1 MDPIIEMLRN
11 ENAEI
16 EKLTARREE
25 IKRKLEE
32 HRSGN
37 ISEEEFKKL
46 SEERAE
52 IDKELLLRNKRREEL
67 TSAAEKNKNQEE
79 RRGGIMNDTVLH
91 FKEGMERTE
100 ILATAEYRSAFFK
113 RLQGRSLAEE
123 EQRAM
128 TSASASVGAA
138 IPTVTMDKI
147 FGQLKESNTLLGLIT
162 LENIEDLTSFPVENV
177 VNDAAWVAE
186 GTDSTPSNDSL
197 KAIALAA
204 YTLIKT
210 IKITAQVKRM
220 AINKFED
227 WIVDA
232 LTRKLRAAC
241 DKAVISGTG
250 SNQPTG
256 LDAQTWNTENSVTV
270 ASGATVTYDNIV
282 DLEALVGE
290 GFIPNAVWVFNR
302 KMKATVLKL
311 KDDQKRPIFE
321 RAVEDGFV
329 GTLLGYPV
337 RLDANVKDGEMY
349 FGDWKS
355 GYVMNFAQP
364 ITIESSAEAGFL
376 SGSTVYRGMALV
388 DGKPT
393 GVKNALV
400 KLVQAT
406 V

>member
-37 ISEEEFKKL
+37 ITEEEFKRL
-46 SEERAE
+46 SDERSE
-52 IDKELLLRNKRREEL
+52 IEKELSLRSKRREEL

-79 RRGGIMNDTVLH
+79 RRGIMNDTVLH

-100 ILATAEYRSAFFK
+100 ILATAEYRSAYFK
-113 RLQGRSLAEE
+113 QLQGKELGDEE
-123 EQRAM
+123 KRAM
-128 TSASASVGAA
+128 TSASSSAGAA
-138 IPTVTMDKI
+138 IPTQTMNMI
-147 FGQLKESNTLLGLIT
+147 IGQIKESTSLLGLIT
-162 LENIEDLTSFPVENV
+162 VTNIEGLTSFPVENV
-177 VNDAAWVAE
+177 VNDAAWTAE
-186 GTDSTPSNDSL
+186 GADSTPSNDTL
-197 KAIALAA
+197 KPLVLAA

-220 AINKFED
+220 AVDAFEL
-227 WIVDA
+227 WIVEA
-232 LTRKLRAAC
+232 LVRKLRAAC

-256 LDAQTWNTENSVTV
+256 LDAKTWNTENSVTV

-364 ITIESSAEAGFL
+364 ITIESSAEAGFM

-400 KLVQAT
+400 KLVQAA

>member
-79 RRGGIMNDTVLH
+79 RRGIMNDTVLH
-91 FKEGMERTE
+91 FKEGMECTE

-128 TSASASVGAA
+128 TSASASAGAA
-138 IPTVTMDKI
+138 IPTVTMDKT

-364 ITIESSAEAGFL
+364 ITIESSAEAGFM

>member
-79 RRGGIMNDTVLH
+79 RRGIMNDTVLH
-91 FKEGMERTE
+91 FKEGMECTE

-128 TSASASVGAA
+128 TSASASAGAA

-364 ITIESSAEAGFL
+364 ITIESSAEAGFM

>member
-11 ENAEI
+11 ETAEI
-16 EKLTARREE
+16 ERLAARREE

-67 TSAAEKNKNQEE
+67 TDAVEKNKNQGAG
-79 RRGGIMNDTVLH
+79 RGIMNDTILH
-91 FKEGMERTE
+91 FKEDMERNEIIATE
-100 ILATAEYRSAFFK
+100 EYRSAFFK
-113 RLQGRSLAEE
+113 RLQGKPLAEE

-128 TSASASVGAA
+128 TSASTSAGAA
-138 IPTVTMDKI
+138 IPTVTMDNI
-147 FGQLKESNTLLGLIT
+147 FGQLKESDALLGLIT
-162 LENIEDLTSFPVENV
+162 LENIEGLTSFPVENV
-177 VNDAAWVAE
+177 VNDASWVEE
-186 GTDSTPSNDSL
+186 GTDSTPRNDKL
-197 KAIALAA
+197 KAIDLAA

-210 IKITAQVKRM
+210 VKITAQVKRM
-220 AINKFED
+220 AIDKFET

-256 LDAQTWNTENSVTV
+256 LDTQSWDETNSVTV
-270 ASGATVTYDNIV
+270 AKGATVTYDNLV

-290 GFIPNAVWVFNR
+290 GFIPNAVWAFNQ

-311 KDDQKRPIFE
+311 KDDQKRPLFE
-321 RAVEDGFV
+321 RAVENGFV

-337 RLDANVKDGEMY
+337 RLDANIKDGEMY
-349 FGDWKS
+349 FGDWKA
-355 GYVMNFAQP
+355 GYIMNFPEA
-364 ITIESSAEAGFL
+364 ITVDSSQEAGFM

>member
-11 ENAEI
+11 ETAEI
-16 EKLTARREE
+16 ERLAARREE
-25 IKRKLEE
+25 LKKKLEE

-46 SEERAE
+46 AEERAD
-52 IDKELLLRNKRREEL
+52 IDKELVLRNKRREEL
-67 TSAAEKNKNQEE
+67 SEAAEKKRNNQGEE
-79 RRGGIMNDTVLH
+79 IMNDKILH
-91 FKEGMERTE
+91 FKDGMERAE
-100 ILATAEYRSAFFK
+100 VLETAEYRSAYFK
-113 RLQGRSLAEE
+113 SLQGKQLTEDE
-123 EQRAM
+123 KRAM
-128 TSASASVGAA
+128 TSASSSAGAA
-138 IPTVTMDKI
+138 IPTQTMNMI
-147 FGQLKESNTLLGLIT
+147 IGQIRGSDSLLGLIT
-162 LENIEDLTSFPVENV
+162 ITNIEGLTSFPVENV
-177 VNDAAWVAE
+177 VNDATWTAE
-186 GTDSTPSNDSL
+186 GTDSTSSKDTL
-197 KAIALAA
+197 KSIALAA

-210 IKITAQVKRM
+210 LKISAQVKAM
-220 AINKFED
+220 S
-227 WIVDA
+227 VDA
-232 LTRKLRAAC
+232 FEQWIIDALVRKLRAAC
-241 DKAVISGTG
+241 DKAVVSGNG

-256 LDAQTWNTENSVTV
+256 LDSQTWDGTNSITV
-270 ASGATVTYDNIV
+270 ANGSTATYDNIV

-290 GFIPNAVWVFNR
+290 GFITNAVWACNR
-302 KMKATVLKL
+302 KMKTVLLKL

-329 GTLLGYPV
+329 GILLGYPV
-337 RLDANVKDGEMY
+337 RLDANIKDGEMY

-364 ITIESSAEAGFL
+364 ITIESSAEAGFM

-393 GVKNALV
+393 GAKNALV

>member
-37 ISEEEFKKL
+37 ITEEEFKRL
-46 SEERAE
+46 SDERSE
-52 IDKELLLRNKRREEL
+52 IEKELSLRSKRREEL

-79 RRGGIMNDTVLH
+79 RRGIMNDTVLH

-128 TSASASVGAA
+128 TSASASAGAA

-241 DKAVISGTG
+241 NKAVISGTG

-364 ITIESSAEAGFL
+364 ITIESSAEAGFM

>member
-11 ENAEI
+11 ETAEI
-16 EKLTARREE
+16 ERLAARREE
-25 IKRKLEE
+25 LKKKLEE

-46 SEERAE
+46 AEERAD
-52 IDKELLLRNKRREEL
+52 IDKELVLRNKRREEL
-67 TSAAEKNKNQEE
+67 SEAAEKKRNNQGEE
-79 RRGGIMNDTVLH
+79 IMNDKILH
-91 FKEGMERTE
+91 FKDGMERAE
-100 ILATAEYRSAFFK
+100 VLETAEYRSAYFK
-113 RLQGRSLAEE
+113 SLQGKQLTEDE
-123 EQRAM
+123 KRAM
-128 TSASASVGAA
+128 TSASTSAGAV
-138 IPTVTMDKI
+138 IPTQTMNMI
-147 FGQLKESNTLLGLIT
+147 IGQIRGSDSLLGLIT
-162 LENIEDLTSFPVENV
+162 ITNIEGLTSFPVENV
-177 VNDAAWVAE
+177 VNDATWTAE
-186 GTDSTPSNDSL
+186 GTDSTSSKDTL
-197 KAIALAA
+197 KSIALAA

-210 IKITAQVKRM
+210 LKISAQVKAM
-220 AINKFED
+220 S
-227 WIVDA
+227 VDA
-232 LTRKLRAAC
+232 FEQWIIDALVRKLRAAC
-241 DKAVISGTG
+241 DKAVVSGNG

-256 LDAQTWNTENSVTV
+256 LDSQTWDGTNSITV
-270 ASGATVTYDNIV
+270 ANGSTATYDNIV

-290 GFIPNAVWVFNR
+290 GFITNAVWACNR
-302 KMKATVLKL
+302 KMKAVLLKL

-337 RLDANVKDGEMY
+337 RLDANIKDGEMY

-364 ITIESSAEAGFL
+364 ITIESSAEAGFM

-393 GVKNALV
+393 GAKNALV
-400 KLVQAT
+400 KLVRAT

>member
-37 ISEEEFKKL
+37 ITEEEFKRL
-46 SEERAE
+46 SDERSE
-52 IDKELLLRNKRREEL
+52 IEKELSLRSKRREEL

-79 RRGGIMNDTVLH
+79 RRGIMNDTVLH

-100 ILATAEYRSAFFK
+100 ILATAEYRSAYFK
-113 RLQGRSLAEE
+113 QLQGKELGDEE
-123 EQRAM
+123 KRAM
-128 TSASASVGAA
+128 TSASSSAGAA
-138 IPTVTMDKI
+138 IPTQTMNMI
-147 FGQLKESNTLLGLIT
+147 IGQIKESTSLLGLIT
-162 LENIEDLTSFPVENV
+162 VTNIEGLTSFPVENV
-177 VNDAAWVAE
+177 VNDAAWTAE
-186 GTDSTPSNDSL
+186 GADSTPSNDTL
-197 KAIALAA
+197 KPLVLAA

-220 AINKFED
+220 AVDAFEL
-227 WIVDA
+227 WIVEA
-232 LTRKLRAAC
+232 LVRKLRAAC

-364 ITIESSAEAGFL
+364 ITIESSAEAGFM

>member
-11 ENAEI
+11 ETAEI
-16 EKLTARREE
+16 ERLAARREE

-37 ISEEEFKKL
+37 ISEEELKKL

-67 TSAAEKNKNQEE
+67 TDAVEKNKNQGAG
-79 RRGGIMNDTVLH
+79 RGIMNDTVLH
-91 FKEGMERTE
+91 FKEGMERNEIFATE
-100 ILATAEYRSAFFK
+100 EYRSAFFK
-113 RLQGRSLAEE
+113 RLQGKPLAEE

-128 TSASASVGAA
+128 TSASTSAGAA

-147 FGQLKESNTLLGLIT
+147 FGQLKESDTLLGLIT
-162 LENIEDLTSFPVENV
+162 LENIEGLTSFPVENV
-177 VNDAAWVAE
+177 VNDAAWVE
-186 GTDSTPSNDSL
+186 EKTDSTPGNDTL
-197 KAIALAA
+197 KSIALAA

-210 IKITAQVKRM
+210 VKITAQVKRM
-220 AINKFED
+220 AIDKFEA

-232 LTRKLRAAC
+232 ITRKLRAAC

-256 LDAQTWNTENSVTV
+256 LDTQSWDGTNSVTV
-270 ASGATVTYDNIV
+270 ARGSTVTYDNIV

-290 GFIPNAVWVFNR
+290 GFITNAVWVFNR
-302 KMKATVLKL
+302 KMKATLLKL

-329 GTLLGYPV
+329 GLLLGYPA

-349 FGDWKS
+349 FGDWKA
-355 GYVMNFAQP
+355 GYVMNFPKQ
-364 ITIESSAEAGFL
+364 ISVDSSEEAGFM
-376 SGSTVYRGMALV
+376 SGSTIYRGMALV

>member
-11 ENAEI
+11 ETAEI
-16 EKLTARREE
+16 ERLAARREE

-37 ISEEEFKKL
+37 ISEEELKKL

-67 TSAAEKNKNQEE
+67 TDAVEKNKNQGAG
-79 RRGGIMNDTVLH
+79 RGIMNDTVLH
-91 FKEGMERTE
+91 FKEGMERNEIFATE
-100 ILATAEYRSAFFK
+100 EYRSAFFK
-113 RLQGRSLAEE
+113 RLQGKPLTEE

-128 TSASASVGAA
+128 TSASTSAGAA

-147 FGQLKESNTLLGLIT
+147 FGQLKESDTLLGLIT
-162 LENIEDLTSFPVENV
+162 LENIEGLTSFPVENV

-186 GTDSTPSNDSL
+186 GTDSTPGNDTL
-197 KAIALAA
+197 KSIALAA

-210 IKITAQVKRM
+210 VKITAQVKRM
-220 AINKFED
+220 AIDKFEA

-241 DKAVISGTG
+241 NKAVISGTG

-256 LDAQTWNTENSVTV
+256 LDTLSWDGTNSVTV
-270 ASGATVTYDNIV
+270 ASGSTVTYDNIV

-290 GFIPNAVWVFNR
+290 GFITNAVWVFNR
-302 KMKATVLKL
+302 KMKAILLKL

-329 GTLLGYPV
+329 GLLLGYPA

-349 FGDWKS
+349 FGDWKA
-355 GYVMNFAQP
+355 GYVMNFPEQ
-364 ITIESSAEAGFL
+364 ISVDSSEEAGFM

>member
-79 RRGGIMNDTVLH
+79 RRGIMNDTVLH

-100 ILATAEYRSAFFK
+100 ILATAEYRSAYFK
-113 RLQGRSLAEE
+113 QLQGKELGEE
-123 EQRAM
+123 EKRAM
-128 TSASASVGAA
+128 TSASSSAGAA
-138 IPTVTMDKI
+138 IPTQTMNMI
-147 FGQLKESNTLLGLIT
+147 IGQIKESTSLLGLIT
-162 LENIEDLTSFPVENV
+162 VTNIEGLTSFPVENV
-177 VNDAAWVAE
+177 VNDAAWTAE
-186 GTDSTPSNDSL
+186 GADSTPSNDTL
-197 KAIALAA
+197 KPLVLAA

-220 AINKFED
+220 AVDAFEL
-227 WIVDA
+227 WIVEA
-232 LTRKLRAAC
+232 LVRKLRAAC

-270 ASGATVTYDNIV
+270 AKDATVTYDNIV

-337 RLDANVKDGEMY
+337 RLDANIKDGEMY

-364 ITIESSAEAGFL
+364 ITIESSAEAGFM

-393 GVKNALV
+393 GAKNALV

>member
-79 RRGGIMNDTVLH
+79 RRGIMNDTVLH

-100 ILATAEYRSAFFK
+100 ILATAEYRSAYFK
-113 RLQGRSLAEE
+113 QLQGKELGDEE
-123 EQRAM
+123 KRAM
-128 TSASASVGAA
+128 TSASSSAGAA
-138 IPTVTMDKI
+138 IPTQTMNMI
-147 FGQLKESNTLLGLIT
+147 IGQIKESTSLLGLIT
-162 LENIEDLTSFPVENV
+162 VTNIEGLTSFPVENV
-177 VNDAAWVAE
+177 VNDAAWTAE
-186 GTDSTPSNDSL
+186 GADSTPSNDTL
-197 KAIALAA
+197 KPLVLAA

-220 AINKFED
+220 AVDAFEL
-227 WIVDA
+227 WIVEA
-232 LTRKLRAAC
+232 LVRKLRAAC

-364 ITIESSAEAGFL
+364 ITIESSAEAGFM

>member
-11 ENAEI
+11 ETAEI
-16 EKLTARREE
+16 ERLAARREE

-37 ISEEEFKKL
+37 ISEEELKKL

-67 TSAAEKNKNQEE
+67 TDAVEKNKNQGAG
-79 RRGGIMNDTVLH
+79 RGIMNDTVLH
-91 FKEGMERTE
+91 FKEGMERNEIFATE
-100 ILATAEYRSAFFK
+100 EYRSAFFK
-113 RLQGRSLAEE
+113 RLQGKPLAEE

-128 TSASASVGAA
+128 TSASTSAGAA

-147 FGQLKESNTLLGLIT
+147 FGQLKESDTLLGLIT
-162 LENIEDLTSFPVENV
+162 LENIEGLTSFPVENV

-186 GTDSTPSNDSL
+186 GTDSTPGNDTL
-197 KAIALAA
+197 KSIALAA

-210 IKITAQVKRM
+210 VKITAQVKRM
-220 AINKFED
+220 AIDKFEA

-256 LDAQTWNTENSVTV
+256 LDTQSWDGTNSVTV
-270 ASGATVTYDNIV
+270 ASGSTVTYDNIV

-290 GFIPNAVWVFNR
+290 GFITNAVWVFNR
-302 KMKATVLKL
+302 KMKATLLKL

-329 GTLLGYPV
+329 GLLLGYPA

-349 FGDWKS
+349 FGDWKA
-355 GYVMNFAQP
+355 GYVMNFPEQ
-364 ITIESSAEAGFL
+364 ISVDSSEEAGFM

>member
-37 ISEEEFKKL
+37 ITEEEFKRL
-46 SEERAE
+46 SDERSE
-52 IDKELLLRNKRREEL
+52 IEKELSLRSKRREEL

-79 RRGGIMNDTVLH
+79 RRGIMNDTVLH

-100 ILATAEYRSAFFK
+100 ILATAEYRSAYFK
-113 RLQGRSLAEE
+113 QLQGKELGDEE
-123 EQRAM
+123 KRAM
-128 TSASASVGAA
+128 TSATSSAGAA
-138 IPTVTMDKI
+138 IPTQTMNMI
-147 FGQLKESNTLLGLIT
+147 IGQIKESTSLLGLIT
-162 LENIEDLTSFPVENV
+162 VTNIEGLTSFPVENV
-177 VNDAAWVAE
+177 VNDAAWTAE
-186 GTDSTPSNDSL
+186 GADSTPSNDTL
-197 KAIALAA
+197 KPLVLAA

-210 IKITAQVKRM
+210 IKISAQVKRM
-220 AINKFED
+220 AVDAFEL
-227 WIVDA
+227 WIVEA
-232 LTRKLRAAC
+232 LVRKLRAAC

-364 ITIESSAEAGFL
+364 ITIESSAEAGFM

-393 GVKNALV
+393 RVKNALV

>member
-11 ENAEI
+11 ETAEI
-16 EKLTARREE
+16 ERLAARREE

-37 ISEEEFKKL
+37 ISEEELKKL

-67 TSAAEKNKNQEE
+67 TDAVEKNKNQGAG
-79 RRGGIMNDTVLH
+79 RGIMNDTVLH
-91 FKEGMERTE
+91 FKEGMERNEIFATE
-100 ILATAEYRSAFFK
+100 EYRSAFFK
-113 RLQGRSLAEE
+113 RLQGKPLTEE

-128 TSASASVGAA
+128 TSGAA

-147 FGQLKESNTLLGLIT
+147 FGQLKESDTLLGLIT
-162 LENIEDLTSFPVENV
+162 LENIEGLTSFPVENV

-186 GTDSTPSNDSL
+186 GTDSTPGNDTL
-197 KAIALAA
+197 KSIALAA

-210 IKITAQVKRM
+210 VKITAQVKRM
-220 AINKFED
+220 AIDKFEA

-241 DKAVISGTG
+241 NKAVISGTG

-256 LDAQTWNTENSVTV
+256 LDTLSWDGTNSVTV
-270 ASGATVTYDNIV
+270 ASGSTVTYDNIV

-290 GFIPNAVWVFNR
+290 GFITNAVWVFNR
-302 KMKATVLKL
+302 KMKAILLKL

-329 GTLLGYPV
+329 GLLLGYPA

-349 FGDWKS
+349 FGDWKA
-355 GYVMNFAQP
+355 GYVMNFPEQ
-364 ITIESSAEAGFL
+364 ISVDSSEEAGFM

>member
-79 RRGGIMNDTVLH
+79 RRGIMNDTVLH

-113 RLQGRSLAEE
+113 QLQGKELGDEE
-123 EQRAM
+123 KRAM
-128 TSASASVGAA
+128 TSASSSAGAA
-138 IPTVTMDKI
+138 IPTQTMNMI
-147 FGQLKESNTLLGLIT
+147 IGQIKESTSLLGLIT
-162 LENIEDLTSFPVENV
+162 VTNIEGLTSFPVENV
-177 VNDAAWVAE
+177 VNDAAWTAE
-186 GTDSTPSNDSL
+186 GADSTPSNDTL
-197 KAIALAA
+197 KPLVLAA

-210 IKITAQVKRM
+210 IKISAQVKRM
-220 AINKFED
+220 AVDAFEL
-227 WIVDA
+227 WIVEA
-232 LTRKLRAAC
+232 LVRKLRAAC

-256 LDAQTWNTENSVTV
+256 LDAQAWNTENSVTV

-364 ITIESSAEAGFL
+364 ITIESSAEAGFM

-393 GVKNALV
+393 RVKNALV

>member
-37 ISEEEFKKL
+37 ITEEEFKRL
-46 SEERAE
+46 SDERSE
-52 IDKELLLRNKRREEL
+52 IEKELSLRSKRREEL

-79 RRGGIMNDTVLH
+79 RRGIMNDTVLH

-100 ILATAEYRSAFFK
+100 ILATAEYRSAYFK
-113 RLQGRSLAEE
+113 QLQGKELGEE
-123 EQRAM
+123 EKRAM
-128 TSASASVGAA
+128 TSASSSAGAA
-138 IPTVTMDKI
+138 IPTQTMNMI
-147 FGQLKESNTLLGLIT
+147 IGQIKESTSLLGLIT
-162 LENIEDLTSFPVENV
+162 VTNIEGLTSFPVENV
-177 VNDAAWVAE
+177 VNDAAWTAE
-186 GTDSTPSNDSL
+186 GSDSTPSNDSL
-197 KAIALAA
+197 KPLVLAA

-220 AINKFED
+220 AVDAFEL
-227 WIVDA
+227 WIVEA
-232 LTRKLRAAC
+232 LVRKLRAAC

-270 ASGATVTYDNIV
+270 ASGSTVTYDNIV

-364 ITIESSAEAGFL
+364 ITIESSAEAGFM